1 MPDEPEAEQADDA
14 AEPRKPGSVPSEG
27 RTISKPAP
35 TPAAAFT
42 HWLNEQLGR
51 TR

>member
-1 MPDEPEAEQADDA
+1 MPEAEQ
-14 AEPRKPGSVPSEG
+14 EQHERTPGSVPTEG

-42 HWLNEQLGR
+42 HWLDEQLGR